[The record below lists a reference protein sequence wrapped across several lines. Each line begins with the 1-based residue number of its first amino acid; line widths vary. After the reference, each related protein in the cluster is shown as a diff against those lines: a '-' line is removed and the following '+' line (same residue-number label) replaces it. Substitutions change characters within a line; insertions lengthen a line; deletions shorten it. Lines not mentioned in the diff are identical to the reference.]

1 MEVTNCKGCGRLF
14 NYLSGPKLCPECVK
28 ALEDK
33 FQEVKD
39 FLRNNPSAGIDQTSK
54 ETEVSVKQIKQWIRE
69 ERLILSEACV
79 DGITCEKCG
88 APIQSGRFCAN
99 CKGEMTNNLNSA
111 FARPQQAKKTEKQ
124 DPNRNRM
131 HFLQDL

>member
-14 NYLSGPKLCPECVK
+14 NYISGQKLCPECLK
-28 ALEDK
+28 ELENK
-33 FQEVKD
+33 FQEVKE
-39 FLRNNPSAGIDQTSK
+39 FLRNNPSAGIDKTSK

-69 ERLILSEACV
+69 ERLILSESCMDIA
-79 DGITCEKCG
+79 CEKCG
-88 APIQSGRFCAN
+88 VPIQSGRFCAA

-111 FARPQQAKKTEKQ
+111 FAKPQQRKQPERQ